1 MPEGDTIFRTAR
13 ALGRALTGKP
23 VSGFRSTYPLL
34 TRFHDDTPL
43 TGQTVEQVES
53 RGKWLLIHF
62 SGGGTL
68 ATHMLMSGSW
78 HIYRPGERWQQPRM
92 NMRIVLENS
101 EYVAVGFR
109 VPVAKM
115 LKADELARALRIPA
129 PAIDVLSEV
138 FDPVEVEGRL
148 LAHSDEEIGDV
159 LLHQEVMAG
168 VGNVFKSEICF
179 VAGIHPFCK
188 VAALSLE
195 QVRASIAVAQRLVA
209 ANVLEDSGDSI
220 VTYGGRKRRTTHEA
234 DPTASL
240 WVYGRNGEPCRR
252 CGERVRRR
260 IQGPDARVTFWCA
273 RCQPMPDGTTID
285 G

>member
-115 LKADELARALRIPA
+115 LKAEELARALRIPA

-138 FDPVEVEGRL
+138 FDAVEVEGRL